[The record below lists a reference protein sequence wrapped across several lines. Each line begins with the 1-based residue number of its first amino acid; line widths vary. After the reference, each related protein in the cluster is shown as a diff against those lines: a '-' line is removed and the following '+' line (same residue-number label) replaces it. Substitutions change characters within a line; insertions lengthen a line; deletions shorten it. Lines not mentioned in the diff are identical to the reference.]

1 MTEIWKDVKGFEGLY
16 RVSNTGKVLSLPRNG
31 TNGGIRKQ
39 SIDKDGYKQIILFK
53 DNKKYYKRV
62 HRLVAEAFIPN
73 LKEKPEINHLNNN
86 RKDNR
91 VENLEWCTNKENLE
105 YSHKQKRQRINA
117 KPIKAINK
125 DLNLVLYFKSEREA
139 SRFLSIKQYKISRY
153 LNNKNELKGWN
164 FEYAN

>member
-31 TNGGIRKQ
+31 TNGSIRKQ

-153 LNNKNELKGWN
+153 LNNKNELKGWK